1 MNLQYQRPSLQYYLV
16 YLNLNLVYLDLN
28 LQSQSL
34 NLQPQRPELATLETG
49 TCNLTERKFTISFY
63 FFVNGTLLVSW
74 SSIKVLWSVSKCL
87 SPVSKLVSKCLSP
100 VSKLVSECLSQVSWS
115 STQLLIPLTSL
126 PTWLLSTST
135 WLLFPLQTVMTNSC
149 VLSYFSFNSSVFH
162 VKVRVIDFKLREI
175 MRTVS

>member
-1 MNLQYQRPSLQYYLV
+1 MNLQYKRPSLQYYLVYLNLNLVYLGLNLQPQRPNLQYYLV

-74 SSIKVLWSVSKCL
+74 SSIKV
-87 SPVSKLVSKCLSP
+87 
-100 VSKLVSECLSQVSWS
+100 SWS
-115 STQLLIPLTSL
+115 STQLLIPQTSL
-126 PTWLLSTST
+126 PTQLLS
-135 WLLFPLQTVMTNSC
+135 PLQTMMPNSC

-175 MRTVS
+175 TRTIF